1 MAIYFSQLGI
11 LDNLPSRLKLETGDI
26 TVIDLLRFL
35 ERKYNYPMDNGVIVE
50 GKLNSQLLI
59 LVNGVSITQTEG
71 LNTIIPDEAKV
82 LLMGMVS
89 EDEIKF
95 LLLENTIMK
104 GIVGKILFV
113 NLTTGKLVL
122 KLSRMIFTGNI

>member
-82 LLMGMVS
+82 LLMGMV
-89 EDEIKF
+89 F
-95 LLLENTIMK
+95 
-104 GIVGKILFV
+104 GG
-113 NLTTGKLVL
+113 
-122 KLSRMIFTGNI
+122 

>member
-26 TVIDLLRFL
+26 TVIDLLRFM

-82 LLMGMVS
+82 LLMGMV
-89 EDEIKF
+89 F
-95 LLLENTIMK
+95 
-104 GIVGKILFV
+104 GG
-113 NLTTGKLVL
+113 
-122 KLSRMIFTGNI
+122 

>member
-35 ERKYNYPMDNGVIVE
+35 ERKYNYPMDNGVIVG

-82 LLMGMVS
+82 LLMGMV
-89 EDEIKF
+89 F
-95 LLLENTIMK
+95 
-104 GIVGKILFV
+104 GG
-113 NLTTGKLVL
+113 
-122 KLSRMIFTGNI
+122 

>member
-26 TVIDLLRFL
+26 TVIDLLRFM
-35 ERKYNYPMDNGVIVE
+35 ERKYNYPMDNGVIVG

-82 LLMGMVS
+82 LLMGMV
-89 EDEIKF
+89 F
-95 LLLENTIMK
+95 
-104 GIVGKILFV
+104 GG
-113 NLTTGKLVL
+113 
-122 KLSRMIFTGNI
+122 

>member
-1 MAIYFSQLGI
+1 MWVSVFMAIYFSQLGI

-35 ERKYNYPMDNGVIVE
+35 ERKYNYPMDNGVIVG

-82 LLMGMVS
+82 LLMGMV
-89 EDEIKF
+89 F
-95 LLLENTIMK
+95 
-104 GIVGKILFV
+104 GG
-113 NLTTGKLVL
+113 
-122 KLSRMIFTGNI
+122 

>member
-1 MAIYFSQLGI
+1 MWVSVFMAIYFSQLGI

-26 TVIDLLRFL
+26 TVIDLLRFM

-82 LLMGMVS
+82 LLMGMV
-89 EDEIKF
+89 F
-95 LLLENTIMK
+95 
-104 GIVGKILFV
+104 GG
-113 NLTTGKLVL
+113 
-122 KLSRMIFTGNI
+122 